1 MLELLKE
8 QLKEYQEKYD
18 KIEKESIKLM
28 KQNKPWHHIAKK
40 GAGLKL
46 MIDNCKKQIDKYLIQ
61 SKL

>member
-18 KIEKESIKLM
+18 KIEKESIALM

-46 MIDNCKKQIDKYLIQ
+46 MIDHYKNQIDKFSIDN
-61 SKL
+61 

>member
-18 KIEKESIKLM
+18 KIEKESIALM
-28 KQNKPWHHIAKK
+28 KQNKPWEHLAKK

-46 MIDNCKKQIDKYLIQ
+46 MIDHCKNKIDKLIE
-61 SKL
+61 SKI